1 MEEIVDFA
9 DLAREESVS
18 RPNFAGHLKYV
29 ALSDNET
36 QAIMFTTKLAK
47 ATVHYCK
54 ESEIRGYA
62 LCSGS
67 DCLLCRIGVKQ
78 INMRLT
84 PVYLPATE
92 EIEVLHFTHNMKPGA
107 LYPQLLNVFANPLP
121 QVLFLRKDEGNKFH
135 LSVRPVPKG
144 VDFGEARIS
153 AFMADFES
161 KKIELSSIYAS
172 YTNTQLGYVQGIRQI
187 LQIKGI
193 PVPVLEGITPSSA
206 EYESVNE
213 PEAAVTSDFLKFVV

>member
-9 DLAREESVS
+9 DLARDESVS

-36 QAIMFTTKLAK
+36 QAIMFTTRVAK

-54 ESEIRGYA
+54 EPEIKGYA
-62 LCSGS
+62 LCSGP

-92 EIEVLHFTHNMKPGA
+92 EIEVLHFTNNMKPGA

-121 QVLFLRKDEGNKFH
+121 QVLLLRKDEGNKFH

-144 VDFGEARIS
+144 VDFGGARIA
-153 AFMADFES
+153 AFMADWES
-161 KKIELSSIYAS
+161 KKFQLSSIYAS
-172 YTNTQLGYVQGIRQI
+172 YTKTQLGYVQGIRQI
-187 LQIKGI
+187 LRIKGLE
-193 PVPVLEGITPSSA
+193 VPVAEGLPMFSA
-206 EYESVNE
+206 DGAGVNGAE
-213 PEAAVTSDFLKFVV
+213 GPEESDFNFVL

>member
-1 MEEIVDFA
+1 MEEYCDFS

-18 RPNFAGHLKYV
+18 RPDFAGHLKYV

-36 QAIMFTTKLAK
+36 QAIMFTTRVVK

-54 ESEIRGYA
+54 ESEIKGYA
-62 LCSGS
+62 LCSGP

-92 EIEVLHFTHNMKPGA
+92 EIEVLHFTNNMKPGA
-107 LYPQLLNVFANPLP
+107 LYPQLLNVFGNPLP

-135 LSVRPVPKG
+135 LSVRPVPKE
-144 VDFGEARIS
+144 VDFGEDRIA
-153 AFMADFES
+153 AFMADWES
-161 KKIELSSIYAS
+161 DKLRLSSIYAS
-172 YTNTQLGYVQGIRQI
+172 YTNTQLGYVQGIKQI
-187 LQIKGI
+187 LRIKGI
-193 PVPVLEGITPSSA
+193 PVPVAEGLPLFSADGEKANEAEASA
-206 EYESVNE
+206 EWT
-213 PEAAVTSDFLKFVV
+213 PEFVV